1 MAQQFNRLVYEHM
14 PHPFRRWFLENTR
27 KALGGPP
34 IKNQDWKSDVLPRME
49 TLARFHDMRG
59 QLVHAFDWHDTP
71 QGYEFWLKVAKVV
84 EHMDTELDKIEIMWG
99 EVAE

>member
-49 TLARFHDMRG
+49 DGRAH
-59 QLVHAFDWHDTP
+59 V
-71 QGYEFWLKVAKVV
+71 
-84 EHMDTELDKIEIMWG
+84 
-99 EVAE
+99 